1 MRNHATGEPPTS
13 APTTTHREKEVSV
26 TRRTVL
32 QGALA
37 ATLLAPRDASAADYP
52 ARPVRV
58 IVPYAPGGALDTVAR
73 VLAAPLGEAL
83 GQSIVI
89 YNHPGGG
96 GLIGMNEA
104 AKAPPDGYT
113 LLLAALDFAINRFLY
128 RSPGYDPI
136 ADFAPV
142 SLLCSYPDIMVV
154 PASSSARTVEE
165 FVDHARANPGRITFA
180 SWSLGASANLASELL
195 KRLAHIE
202 MRHIPYLGPAAA
214 YNDVIS
220 GRVDVMFGPANSAL
234 LLMRNGKL
242 RGLAVT
248 AATRQPWAPTL
259 PTVAESGLPDFEV
272 STWFALV
279 APARIPPEI
288 AGKISADAARAV
300 QDPDVVAQLDKLVT
314 TALGSTPEQL
324 GRHLKA
330 EMAKWG
336 PVIADMRPND

>member
-1 MRNHATGEPPTS
+1 VVVENHKGS
-13 APTTTHREKEVSV
+13 
-26 TRRTVL
+26 
-32 QGALA
+32 GGNIA
-37 ATLLAPRDASAADYP
+37 AEE
-52 ARPVRV
+52 
-58 IVPYAPGGALDTVAR
+58 VAR
-73 VLAAPLGEAL
+73 AA
-83 GQSIVI
+83 
-89 YNHPGGG
+89 
-96 GLIGMNEA
+96 
-104 AKAPPDGYT
+104 PDGYT
-113 LLLAALDFAINRFLY
+113 LLLASLDFAISRFLY

-154 PASSSARTVEE
+154 PASSVARTVEE
-165 FVDHARANPGRITFA
+165 FIDHARANPGRITFA
-180 SWSLGASANLASELL
+180 SWSLGASAHLASELL
-195 KRLAHIE
+195 KRLANIE
-202 MRHIPYLGPAAA
+202 MTHIPYLGPAPA

-248 AATRQPWAPTL
+248 AATRQPWAPAL
-259 PTVAESGLPDFEV
+259 PTVAESGLPGFEV
-272 STWFALV
+272 SSWFALV

-300 QDPDVVAQLDKLVT
+300 QDPDVVKQLDKLVT
-314 TALGSTPEQL
+314 AALGSTPEQL

-330 EMAKWG
+330 EIDKWG

>member
-1 MRNHATGEPPTS
+1 MIDR
-13 APTTTHREKEVSV
+13 
-26 TRRTVL
+26 RRTL
-32 QGALA
+32 QLAAASALA
-37 ATLLAPRDASAADYP
+37 PAFGGAARAQPIIFPD
-52 ARPVRV
+52 RPVRLV
-58 IVPYAPGGALDTVAR
+58 VPFAPLTRADLIARLLAARLADMWGQHVVVENHKGAGGNIAAEEVAR
-73 VLAAPLGEAL
+73 AR
-83 GQSIVI
+83 
-89 YNHPGGG
+89 
-96 GLIGMNEA
+96 
-104 AKAPPDGYT
+104 PDGYT
-113 LLLAALDFAINRFLY
+113 LLLASLDFAINRFLY

-154 PASSSARTVEE
+154 PESSSARTVEE
-165 FVDHARANPGRITFA
+165 FIDHAKANPGRITFA
-180 SWSLGASANLASELL
+180 SWSLGASAHLASELL
-195 KRLAHIE
+195 ERLAHIE

-234 LLMRNGKL
+234 LLMRNGRL

-248 AATRQPWAPTL
+248 ASTRQPWAPAL

-300 QDPDVVAQLDKLVT
+300 QDPDVVKQLDKIVT

-324 GRHLKA
+324 ARHLKA
-330 EMAKWG
+330 EMDKWG
-336 PVIADMRPND
+336 PVITDMRPNE